1 MFVKAFVVVK
11 KNQLRMQSLIKIVLT
26 FNLIKTNK
34 KNVFKLLNAI
44 KKFANK
50 IIIKIVKQYLL
61 FVFLNFIRFKN
72 FFLIK
77 NALSHIKFYAHK
89 KSLEIFFK
97 KKLYLLLYFIL
108 YALLSFFS
116 FFLIVNYFN

>member
-1 MFVKAFVVVK
+1 MLVKAFVVVK

-26 FNLIKTNK
+26 SNLIKANK

-50 IIIKIVKQYLL
+50 IIIKIVKRYLS
-61 FVFLNFIRFKN
+61 FAFLNLIRLEN

-77 NALSHIKFYAHK
+77 NALSHVKSYAHK
-89 KSLEIFFK
+89 KDLGKFLK
-97 KKLYLLLYFIL
+97 KKSHLLKKH
-108 YALLSFFS
+108 
-116 FFLIVNYFN
+116 